1 MKWGEWA
8 MSPAQTQMMS
18 FVFSSWYEGDCLG
31 FFLQKMLRRWSSRGL
46 IAYIDIPHVISLVYF
61 MIDGMTLCSLSE
73 ISVLNTFQE
82 VNVVEHAALE
92 TFPQD
97 VFTDELKPVEGLV
110 HLDTLDG
117 KSNSL
122 DDSTEEVQSMD
133 MR

>member
-1 MKWGEWA
+1 
-8 MSPAQTQMMS
+8 
-18 FVFSSWYEGDCLG
+18 
-31 FFLQKMLRRWSSRGL
+31 
-46 IAYIDIPHVISLVYF
+46 

-73 ISVLNTFQE
+73 ISVLNTCQE
-82 VNVVEHAALE
+82 VNVVEHAAPE

-110 HLDTLDG
+110 HLDALNG

>member
-1 MKWGEWA
+1 MVK
-8 MSPAQTQMMS
+8 Q
-18 FVFSSWYEGDCLG
+18 
-31 FFLQKMLRRWSSRGL
+31 R
-46 IAYIDIPHVISLVYF
+46 IAYTDIPHVISVVCF

-73 ISVLNTFQE
+73 ISVLNTCQE
-82 VNVVEHAALE
+82 VNVVEHAAPE

-97 VFTDELKPVEGLV
+97 IFTDELKPVEGLV

>member
-1 MKWGEWA
+1 MKVTAWG
-8 MSPAQTQMMS
+8 S
-18 FVFSSWYEGDCLG
+18 FYKKWYIIGKAEDCLH
-31 FFLQKMLRRWSSRGL
+31 RYSSC
-46 IAYIDIPHVISLVYF
+46 YF
-61 MIDGMTLCSLSE
+61 SFTIDGMTLCSLSE
-73 ISVLNTFQE
+73 ISVLNTCQE
-82 VNVVEHAALE
+82 VNVVEHAAPE
-92 TFPQD
+92 TVPQD